1 MSTSSLPDRAA
12 GVRQLTAD
20 EAEELGLVRMGERPD
35 IVRYIRDLWGRRE
48 FIWLIPRSELR
59 SRSMNTF
66 LGSIW
71 HLLNPLFLAGVYYVI
86 FEMILRTGSRGGI
99 DNYAAFLVIG
109 IMVFMFTQ
117 KTLLTGARTVVN
129 DVKLLHNV
137 NFPAA
142 VLPISAGISEILTHL
157 YALAAMLVVVMLTG
171 ERPHLGWLLVVPIAG
186 VQLFFNWGLAFFS
199 ARITVHFR
207 DTEQFLPYVTRI
219 WLYLSG
225 VLFGV
230 ERISDPVK
238 RAIFEL
244 NPPYAFIKLTRDLI
258 FGDPIEMRFVGLA
271 IGWAVVMFVTGFLFF
286 WQYEGEYA
294 HAA

>member
-1 MSTSSLPDRAA
+1 MSPSSPPSGLQE
-12 GVRQLTAD
+12 VRQLTAA
-20 EAEELGLVRMGERPD
+20 EAEAMGLVRMGERPG
-35 IVRYIRDLWGRRE
+35 IVRYVRELLGRRE
-48 FIWLIPRSELR
+48 FIWLIPRSEMR
-59 SRSMNTF
+59 SRSMNTMF
-66 LGSIW
+66 GSLW
-71 HLLNPLFLAGVYYVI
+71 HLFNPLMLAGVYYVI
-86 FEMILRTGSRGGI
+86 FEAILQTGSRGGI

-142 VLPISAGISEILTHL
+142 VLPVSAGISEAMAHL
-157 YALAAMLVVVMLTG
+157 YALGAMLVVVALMG
-171 ERPHLGWLLVVPIAG
+171 EPPHLGWLFIVPVAF

-238 RAIFEL
+238 RTIFEI
-244 NPPYAFIKLTRDLI
+244 NPPYSYIHLTRSMI
-258 FGDPIEMRFVGLA
+258 FGDPIEMRFVALA
-271 IGWAVVMFVTGFLFF
+271 IGWAVVMFVAGFLFF